1 MSETESWNSASS
13 TRSNSD
19 AVRTG
24 WPETVTPCIFL
35 PMFAVE
41 AFLLIFLRT
50 PQGSQPKSP
59 ANSIE
64 TVARLAEAAKNS
76 NHLSEAVDLY
86 REGVRVHPTWSEG
99 WWSLASV
106 LYEQDRFSEAQAAFH
121 HFAKLV
127 PNSGPAYAFL
137 ALCEYE
143 TGEYELSLRH
153 FEAWSKSGAPGT
165 DALIDVAGYHWA
177 LLLTKHGQF
186 QQALYLLAAKAKKLG
201 GSPDLAEAMGL
212 ASLRMTSLPID
223 YPQEQRELV
232 WLAGEAAQYASLNET
247 GRSEEYAK
255 RLAARYPQTPNVHY
269 FLGTL
274 LQFQRKF
281 AEAAE
286 EYERELKIS
295 PQCVPALTELAMM
308 RLRTFEPN
316 AALALATRAVELDPS
331 NARARYAQG
340 KSLLDLGRPQEGLPE
355 LLRAKQLAPRS
366 ALVRAALA
374 NAYRLT
380 GQTDAAKREA
390 AVFLELKD
398 REEVL
403 GPAPEEKATT
413 GIPESRP

>member
-1 MSETESWNSASS
+1 
-13 TRSNSD
+13 
-19 AVRTG
+19 
-24 WPETVTPCIFL
+24 
-35 PMFAVE
+35 MFAVQ
-41 AFLLIFLRT
+41 AFLLIFLAT
-50 PQGSQPKSP
+50 AQGPPVKTAASPIEGIAKQAEVAKS
-59 ANSIE
+59 
-64 TVARLAEAAKNS
+64 S
-76 NHLSEAVDLY
+76 NHLSEAVKLY
-86 REGVRVHPTWSEG
+86 TEGVRIHPTWSEG

-106 LYEQDRFSEAQAAFH
+106 LYEQDRFAEAQAAFK

-143 TGEYELSLRH
+143 TKDYELSLRH

-177 LLLTKHGQF
+177 LLLTWNGQF

-212 ASLRMTSLPID
+212 ASLRMRSLPID
-223 YPQEQRELV
+223 YPQQQRELV
-232 WLAGEAAQYASLNET
+232 WLAGEAALCASLNET

-255 RLAARYPQTPNVHY
+255 RLGERYPQIANVHY

-281 AEAAE
+281 AEAAK
-286 EYERELKIS
+286 EYEEELKIS
-295 PQCVPALTELAMM
+295 PQSVPAMTELAMM
-308 RLRTFEPN
+308 RLRTFEPK
-316 AALALATRAVELDPS
+316 AALDLATRAAELDPK
-331 NARARYAQG
+331 NARARYALG
-340 KSLLDLGRPQEGLPE
+340 KSLLDLERPKESIPE
-355 LLRAKQLAPRS
+355 LVAAKQLAPRS

-380 GQTDAAKREA
+380 GQAEAAKREA

-398 REEVL
+398 KEEVL
-403 GPAPEEKATT
+403 GPAPEEKPTAAK
-413 GIPESRP
+413 PEPRP